1 MIYIITGLLIVT
13 VIVIAVGFVFG
24 VDYMPAV
31 GFIGMLILFILTV
44 IWYFAPGDKTPTNNN
59 IEYVDSLDSSQ
70 LKYPFI
76 IKDGEVYQLTE
87 KINWEVME

>member
-1 MIYIITGLLIVT
+1 MRFREWDLLIIIVT
-13 VIVIAVGFVFG
+13 
-24 VDYMPAV
+24 
-31 GFIGMLILFILTV
+31 LFSLVTV
-44 IWYFAPGDKTPTNNN
+44 IWYFAPGDKTPTNN
-59 IEYVDSLDSSQ
+59 IEYIDSLDSSK

>member
-1 MIYIITGLLIVT
+1 MDKFKEWDLLLAIIT
-13 VIVIAVGFVFG
+13 
-24 VDYMPAV
+24 
-31 GFIGMLILFILTV
+31 LFSLVTV
-44 IWYFAPGDKTPTNNN
+44 IWYFAPGDKTPTNDN
-59 IEYVDSLDSSQ
+59 IDYVDSLDSSQ